1 VDEFNRTHPRPP
13 GGNHCEVDHI
23 VPLSKGGPDTPANM
37 QWLPRN
43 VHREKTKQDL
53 YGN

>member
-1 VDEFNRTHPRPP
+1 M
-13 GGNHCEVDHI
+13 DHI

-37 QWLPRN
+37 QWLPQD

-53 YGN
+53 YGK